1 MLALGRAFNGWLLI
15 ADGFDFD
22 VIDAHYY
29 YPDGVAAAIL
39 ASWFGKPFVDYTAR
53 GSDLTLLPE
62 YPVPRRWIQWAEARG
77 GVHRCVP

>member
-1 MLALGRAFNGWLLI
+1 VAKLI

-39 ASWFGKPFVDYTAR
+39 ASWFGKPFVITAR

-62 YPVPRRWIQWAEARG
+62 YPCPGAGSSGPSPALRRPSVCA
-77 GVHRCVP
+77 VT